1 MNKIQSFELSSFQ
14 IHELAAYCAE
24 VEGFA
29 VQNLAQDYA
38 ELYADFS
45 KALIQL
51 RMQWANAAETL
62 ANSIDEADTA
72 ADQAWNA
79 IYAQLKINLNH
90 YRKDVREAAQETMKV
105 FNLVNNPTRLPYNE
119 EYEQLEILIHH
130 LDQISI
136 ETRRLAMVDGW
147 IKELQSRIA
156 IFKELQSANAQ
167 DDCEFE
173 TGATKKAR
181 LTLVDA
187 YHHVIDKINAMTD
200 TNSDPNLQTFI
211 QKMNEFISDHLL
223 MQKIKQ
229 TIAARS

>member
-29 VQNLAQDYA
+29 VQNLVQDYA

-147 IKELQSRIA
+147 IKELQSRVA